1 MAEYSTDLAGA
12 LERYFGMNG
21 TPHTFDETAGIFRL
35 SVPVEG
41 KLRRIETKILCTEK
55 AIMSST
61 SLPVAAVP
69 EAMEQTASL
78 LMRLDNVLNFGG
90 FVLDMDTGEVRFRYG
105 VDCHGQLP
113 SYDVI
118 DHMITLPAYVIGIY
132 GDALVSVMLGYA
144 TAEDVLADM

>member
-1 MAEYSTDLAGA
+1 
-12 LERYFGMNG
+12 
-21 TPHTFDETAGIFRL
+21 
-35 SVPVEG
+35 
-41 KLRRIETKILCTEK
+41 
-55 AIMSST
+55 
-61 SLPVAAVP
+61 
-69 EAMEQTASL
+69 MEQTASL